1 LVERVLGVDIDGEQ
15 AVTELAESWLRS
27 MRPDKEETR

>member
-1 LVERVLGVDIDGEQ
+1 VERFIGVEIDGKQ

-27 MRPDKEETR
+27 MQPDHKES